1 MLGLG
6 LIAAAV
12 VIVLDQASKLYFL
25 ALLDEGMGPPI
36 VVTPF
41 FNLVAVWNYGV
52 SFGMFNTREPA
63 GAWILT
69 GVALAIV
76 VALFIWLRKVTVRPV
91 AAAIGMV
98 IGGALGNVIDRIR
111 EGAVFDFADF
121 HVAGWH
127 WPAFNV
133 ADSAITVGV
142 LILLIDALFA
152 GPRSSK

>member
-1 MLGLG
+1 MKLGL
-6 LIAAAV
+6 LLAAAV
-12 VIVLDQASKLYFL
+12 VVLDQASKAYI
-25 ALLDEGMGPPI
+25 ATLLDGTASSAIE
-36 VVTPF
+36 VLPF

-52 SFGMFNTREPA
+52 SFGMFNTGA
-63 GAWILT
+63 ATGAWILT

-76 VALFIWLRKVTVRPV
+76 AGLAIWLFRVKAPLV
-91 AAAIGMV
+91 AAAIGIV
-98 IGGALGNVIDRIR
+98 IGGAIGNVIDRVRI
-111 EGAVFDFADF
+111 GAVFDFADF

-142 LILLIDALFA
+142 IVLLIDGLFS